1 METETRRPPI
11 GQSVGWAVGL
21 GILLIILGIIAIA
34 TPFFVSIAVG
44 LFLGWLFV
52 VGGIFQAIYA
62 FRHDRSRRSLIFH
75 LLLGILAIVTGIL
88 LIFNPLAGVVSLTLI
103 IGIYFFIDG
112 IFRVFLAFQLKPAAN
127 WVWVLLN
134 GILMIILGILIWSEW
149 PFSAIWVLGLLVGIG
164 LLFSGISTV
173 VFALASREALRRP

>member
-1 METETRRPPI
+1 M
-11 GQSVGWAVGL
+11 
-21 GILLIILGIIAIA
+21 IL
-34 TPFFVSIAVG
+34 
-44 LFLGWLFV
+44 
-52 VGGIFQAIYA
+52 
-62 FRHDRSRRSLIFH
+62 
-75 LLLGILAIVTGIL
+75 
-88 LIFNPLAGVVSLTLI
+88 LI

-112 IFRVFLAFQLKPAAN
+112 IFRVFLGFQLKPAAN

-173 VFALASREALRRP
+173 VFALCIARGIA